1 VYNTFPIKNLENSEI
16 HKLNELALQVIDERE
31 KNSEKTISELYDP
44 EKMPTGLLNLHKKI
58 DTLIESFYSEKEIYS
73 DDDRIKILFKYYE
86 MKMNNNKLI

>member
-1 VYNTFPIKNLENSEI
+1 M
-16 HKLNELALQVIDERE
+16 IDERE

-73 DDDRIKILFKYYE
+73 DDDRIEILFKYYE